1 MDRSYLAGMIGVLAF
16 SSSVFACSDDSCYPG
31 WNLKR
36 DMLDTCNNIPFLSP
50 ANDSRINLKLFWSDH
65 TNASL
70 HSDSDTYYADQGYA
84 LVPFPNDRI
93 TLNPVVSATEN
104 TEENK
109 QPNETLVQLVKDL
122 GVSNDLQSVISQAT
136 DWSGSRCISNNLVS
150 TEQFLQQLHTSSMSK
165 NEKQVL
171 ADTRL
176 QILQN
181 CNPELLQQADWR
193 LSDVT
198 SDEGKIFADYLNGSI
213 AFYSGD
219 FATASQIYAR
229 LSQAT
234 QPWIKE
240 TAQYMAGRTLLNAA
254 QQHAFDEMG
263 YPSNENA
270 DKTQLAAAKSA
281 FQAYLN
287 AYPSGRY
294 QHSATGLLRR
304 IDWLAGDETALAN
317 DYAQQMKLASINHA
331 TEDDALIQEID
342 NKLLMSLADM
352 NHIHDPILL
361 ASVDLMQMRHRYD
374 DDAQPV
380 FTLAQLEAQASDFAE
395 QPVLF
400 RYLKAAYAFYVD
412 KDASQTLKL
421 LQEDTQGLPPEHP
434 DYLQF
439 SLYSLKGF
447 ALENAGESEKAAAL
461 WQTMLKPTLNPLQ
474 HQQVELALA
483 MNYERNQKIK
493 EVFAAHSPIQTSM
506 IRQILLRNIASADLL
521 RQQIKKPLSSQ
532 ERDVALFTLLY
543 KDLYLGQYDAYL
555 QDIALLPETP
565 DTKPLY
571 MGYAYPEQTL
581 ALFRWSGENT
591 QEYQCPALTTL
602 VQSLKNNPNEPKALN
617 CLGDFVLRNGLDDFP
632 LNEQPDENEL
642 GGTPSLFTGKPFS
655 RLSAYQQIIA
665 DKSAPHTEQAYA
677 LFRAINC
684 FARSGINNCDAQDI
698 PIEQRKQ
705 WFLSLKSRYIDT
717 PWGQSQKY
725 YW

>member
-1 MDRSYLAGMIGVLAF
+1 MNRSYLAGMIGFLAF

-50 ANDSRINLKLFWSDH
+50 ANDSRVNLKLFWSDH
-65 TNASL
+65 TNAPL
-70 HSDSDTYYADQGYA
+70 QSDADTYYADQGYA
-84 LVPFPNDRI
+84 LVPFPTDRVSLVSVSDSTDTNDKQ
-93 TLNPVVSATEN
+93 E
-104 TEENK
+104 
-109 QPNETLVQLVKDL
+109 QPNNALIQLLKDL
-122 GVSNDLQSVISQAT
+122 HVSHELLPVISQAT

-150 TEQFLQQLHTSSMSK
+150 TEQFLQQLQAADISEQ
-165 NEKQVL
+165 EKQVL

-181 CNPELLQQADWR
+181 CNPELLQQADWK

-198 SDEGKIFADYLNGSI
+198 SDAGKVFADYLNGSI

-219 FATASQIYAR
+219 FTTASQIYAQ
-229 LSQAT
+229 LSQAA

-240 TAQYMAGRTLLNAA
+240 TAQYMTGRTLLNAA

-263 YPSNENA
+263 YPSTENT

-281 FQAYLN
+281 FQAYLT
-287 AYPSGRY
+287 AYPSGVY
-294 QHSATGLLRR
+294 QHSATGLMRR
-304 IDWLAGDETALAN
+304 IDWLAGDETSLAN
-317 DYAQQMKLASINHA
+317 DYAEQMKLASTDRAI
-331 TEDDALIQEID
+331 DDEALIQEID
-342 NKLLMSLADM
+342 NKLLMSLSDI
-352 NHIHDPILL
+352 NHIQDPVLL
-361 ASVDLMQMRHRYD
+361 ASVDLMKMRHRYD
-374 DDAQPV
+374 DDTQPV
-380 FTLAQLEAQASDFAE
+380 FTLAQLEAQSSVFAE
-395 QPVLF
+395 QPALF

-412 KDASQTLKL
+412 KDAKQTLNL
-421 LQEDTQGLPPEHP
+421 LQADTQAMPSENP
-434 DYLQF
+434 DYVQF

-447 ALENAGESEKAAAL
+447 ALENTDDTDQAAAL
-461 WQTMLKPTLNPLQ
+461 WQSMLKQKLNPLQ

-483 MNYERNQKIK
+483 MNYERNQKLN
-493 EVFAAHSPIQTSM
+493 EVFAAHSPIKTSM
-506 IRQILLRNIASADLL
+506 IRQNLLRNIANADLL
-521 RQQIKKPLSSQ
+521 RQQIKKPFSSQ

-555 QDIALLPETP
+555 RDITLLPETP

-571 MGYAYPEQTL
+571 MGYAYPQQTL
-581 ALFRWSGENT
+581 ALFHWTGENT
-591 QEYQCPALTTL
+591 QEYQCPALTSL
-602 VQSLKNNPNEPKALN
+602 VQTLKNNPNEPKALN

-632 LNEQPDENEL
+632 LNEQPDEDEL
-642 GGTPSLFTGKPFS
+642 GGTPSLFTGKTFS

-665 DKSAPHTEQAYA
+665 DKSAPHSEQAYA

-698 PIEQRKQ
+698 PVEQRKQ
-705 WFLSLKSRYIDT
+705 WFQSLKSRYKDT

>member
-1 MDRSYLAGMIGVLAF
+1 MNRSYFTGMIGIFAF

-65 TNASL
+65 TKAPL

-84 LVPFPNDRI
+84 LVPFPNDR
-93 TLNPVVSATEN
+93 VSLVPKEN
-104 TEENK
+104 TTKPADDNKPEN
-109 QPNETLVQLVKDL
+109 ESLVQLVKDL
-122 GVSNDLQSVISQAT
+122 RVSDDLQAVISQTT

-150 TEQFLQQLHTSSMSK
+150 TEQFLKQLQASDIGEP
-165 NEKQVL
+165 EKQAL

-181 CNPELLQQADWR
+181 CNSELLQQANWR

-198 SDEGKIFADYLNGSI
+198 SDEGKIFSEYLNGSI

-219 FATASQIYAR
+219 FVTAGQIYAR
-229 LSQAT
+229 LSTAE

-240 TAQYMAGRTLLNAA
+240 TALYMTGRTLLNAA
-254 QQHAFDEMG
+254 QQRAFDEMG

-270 DKTQLAAAKSA
+270 DKNQLAAAKSA
-281 FQAYLN
+281 FQAYLTT
-287 AYPSGRY
+287 YPTGTY

-317 DYAQQMKLASINHA
+317 DYAQQMKLAAIDHGV
-331 TEDDALIQEID
+331 DDEALIEEID
-342 NKLLMSLADM
+342 NKLLMSLSDV

-361 ASVDLMQMRHRYD
+361 ASVDFMQMRHRYD
-374 DDAQPV
+374 DDTQTA
-380 FTLAQLEAQASDFAE
+380 FTLAQLEAQAPEFTE
-395 QPVLF
+395 QPVLYH
-400 RYLKAAYAFYVD
+400 YLKAAYAFYVD
-412 KDASQTLKL
+412 KDATQTLNL
-421 LQEDTQGLPPEHP
+421 LKEDTQEPPPESP

-447 ALENAGESEKAAAL
+447 ALENNGESENAASL
-461 WQTMLKPTLNPLQ
+461 WQTMLKHKLNPLQ

-483 MNYERNQKIK
+483 MNYERAQKIT
-493 EVFAAHSPIQTSM
+493 EVFAANSPIQTSM
-506 IRQILLRNIASADLL
+506 IRQILLRNIAGADLL
-521 RQQIKKPLSSQ
+521 RQQIKKPLSQQ

-555 QDIALLPETP
+555 KDFALLPDTP

-571 MGYAYPEQTL
+571 MGYAYPQQTL

-591 QEYQCPALTTL
+591 KEYQCPALTNL
-602 VQSLKNNPNEPKALN
+602 VQTLNNNPNDPKALN

-632 LNEQPDENEL
+632 LNEQPEENEL
-642 GGTPSLFTGKPFS
+642 GGTQSLFEGKPFS
-655 RLSAYQQIIA
+655 RLAAYQHVLA

-698 PIEQRKQ
+698 PVEQRKQ
-705 WFLSLKSRYIDT
+705 WFQSLKSRYKDT